1 MSSRLVAGVI
11 YSSVLVFIVR
21 RDRRTVFYPFGP
33 RQCAGRGPGAVSV
46 DHRSPKPVIFVHCR
60 PELFYLD
67 HWCSPTGLD
76 RIKRLFTWDTSC
88 GLVVGLWDNL
98 AAFVS
103 VQWLPQGFSWISD
116 SKVEPTSLTNRAIIG
131 GIIFSGQ
138 NKEHPTTPIPVPP
151 WLRGTISSGPTTPCS
166 VGGHCCY
173 MNFSS
178 RQAYS
183 ISDLRA

>member
-1 MSSRLVAGVI
+1 MHPFWKAVVRVDLLCSPWSPTAVLTYLGWSRPVPSCTA
-11 YSSVLVFIVR
+11 
-21 RDRRTVFYPFGP
+21 
-33 RQCAGRGPGAVSV
+33 
-46 DHRSPKPVIFVHCR
+46 DHS
-60 PELFYLD
+60 FYLD

-116 SKVEPTSLTNRAIIG
+116 GKVEPTSLTNRAIIG

-166 VGGHCCY
+166 VWGHCCY

-178 RQAYS
+178 RRAYS

>member
-1 MSSRLVAGVI
+1 MHFFRKVVVRVDFLCSTGSPPACRSGAWCGRDLPWVI
-11 YSSVLVFIVR
+11 S
-21 RDRRTVFYPFGP
+21 TVFPS
-33 RQCAGRGPGAVSV
+33 CTA
-46 DHRSPKPVIFVHCR
+46 DHSS
-60 PELFYLD
+60 YLD

-116 SKVEPTSLTNRAIIG
+116 GKVEPTSLTNRAIIG

-151 WLRGTISSGPTTPCS
+151 WLRGTISSGPTTPCI
-166 VGGHCCY
+166 V
-173 MNFSS
+173 
-178 RQAYS
+178 
-183 ISDLRA
+183 

>member
-1 MSSRLVAGVI
+1 MCDLQQCTLFGRPSFASTF
-11 YSSVLVFIVR
+11 SVPL
-21 RDRRTVFYPFGP
+21 GP
-33 RQCAGRGPGAVSV
+33 RRLAGRGPGAVVAFLGLSRPFFSSCTA
-46 DHRSPKPVIFVHCR
+46 DHSS
-60 PELFYLD
+60 YLD

-116 SKVEPTSLTNRAIIG
+116 GKVEPTSLTNRAIIG

-166 VGGHCCY
+166 VWGHYCY

-178 RQAYS
+178 RRAYS

>member
-1 MSSRLVAGVI
+1 MYDLQQCTFFRRSSFA
-11 YSSVLVFIVR
+11 STFSVHL
-21 RDRRTVFYPFGP
+21 GP
-33 RQCAGRGPGAVSV
+33 RRRAVRGPRAVLAYLGWSRPV
-46 DHRSPKPVIFVHCR
+46 PSCTADHS
-60 PELFYLD
+60 FYLD

-116 SKVEPTSLTNRAIIG
+116 GKVEPTSLTNRAIIG

-151 WLRGTISSGPTTPCS
+151 WLGGTISSGPRTPCI
-166 VGGHCCY
+166 V
-173 MNFSS
+173 
-178 RQAYS
+178 
-183 ISDLRA
+183 

>member
-1 MSSRLVAGVI
+1 MHFFILLGSSFASTLP
-11 YSSVLVFIVR
+11 
-21 RDRRTVFYPFGP
+21 YPFGP
-33 RQCAGRGPGAVSV
+33 RRRAVRGPGAVLADLWLPRPV
-46 DHRSPKPVIFVHCR
+46 LLCTADRSS
-60 PELFYLD
+60 YLD

-166 VGGHCCY
+166 VWGHCCY

-178 RQAYS
+178 RRAYS

>member
-1 MSSRLVAGVI
+1 MHFFRYGPRFRRL
-11 YSSVLVFIVR
+11 F
-21 RDRRTVFYPFGP
+21 FPFGP
-33 RQCAGRGPGAVSV
+33 RRRACLGSGAVLAYLWWPIPILLCTA
-46 DHRSPKPVIFVHCR
+46 DRS
-60 PELFYLD
+60 FYLD
-67 HWCSPTGLD
+67 HWCSPTGID

-116 SKVEPTSLTNRAIIG
+116 SNVEPTSLTNRAIIG

-151 WLRGTISSGPTTPCS
+151 WLGGTISSGPRTPCI
-166 VGGHCCY
+166 V
-173 MNFSS
+173 
-178 RQAYS
+178 
-183 ISDLRA
+183 

>member
-1 MSSRLVAGVI
+1 MHFFRKAVVRVDLLCSTGSPPACWSGAGCGRDFPWDLDRVPSCTADHSS
-11 YSSVLVFIVR
+11 
-21 RDRRTVFYPFGP
+21 
-33 RQCAGRGPGAVSV
+33 
-46 DHRSPKPVIFVHCR
+46 
-60 PELFYLD
+60 YLD

-116 SKVEPTSLTNRAIIG
+116 GKVEPTSLTNRAIIG

-138 NKEHPTTPIPVPP
+138 NKEHPTTPIPVP
-151 WLRGTISSGPTTPCS
+151 LRLQGTLSSGPRTPRI
-166 VGGHCCY
+166 VYRGVWGY
-173 MNFSS
+173 
-178 RQAYS
+178 
-183 ISDLRA
+183 I

>member
-1 MSSRLVAGVI
+1 MCDLQ
-11 YSSVLVFIVR
+11 
-21 RDRRTVFYPFGP
+21 
-33 RQCAGRGPGAVSV
+33 QCALFSEGRRSRRPSLFHWVPAGLLVGDRVRSWLTLGNLDRFSSCTA
-46 DHRSPKPVIFVHCR
+46 DHSS
-60 PELFYLD
+60 YLD

-116 SKVEPTSLTNRAIIG
+116 GKVEPTSLTNRAIIG

-166 VGGHCCY
+166 VWGHCCY
-173 MNFSS
+173 RNFSS
-178 RQAYS
+178 RRAYS

>member
-1 MSSRLVAGVI
+1 MHFFRKAVVRVDLLCSTGSPPACWSGAG
-11 YSSVLVFIVR
+11 
-21 RDRRTVFYPFGP
+21 
-33 RQCAGRGPGAVSV
+33 CGRGLPWVISTDFSSCTA
-46 DHRSPKPVIFVHCR
+46 DHSS
-60 PELFYLD
+60 YLD

-151 WLRGTISSGPTTPCS
+151 WLWGGTLERP
-166 VGGHCCY
+166 V
-173 MNFSS
+173 SS
-178 RQAYS
+178 RATAVVR
-183 ISDLRA
+183 IS

>member
-1 MSSRLVAGVI
+1 MLAEWLPGHSRDLSTLFVPFRSTVGVVYRSGASGFHHIIDACVI
-11 YSSVLVFIVR
+11 YSSALFYFGGRRSRRPFLIPLVP
-21 RDRRTVFYPFGP
+21 DDLPFG
-33 RQCAGRGPGAVSV
+33 GRVRSWLASV
-46 DHRSPKPVIFVHCR
+46 FLLCTADLS
-60 PELFYLD
+60 FYLD

-116 SKVEPTSLTNRAIIG
+116 SKVEPTSLTNRAVIG
-131 GIIFSGQ
+131 GIVFSGQ

-151 WLRGTISSGPTTPCS
+151 
-166 VGGHCCY
+166 
-173 MNFSS
+173 
-178 RQAYS
+178 
-183 ISDLRA
+183 

>member
-1 MSSRLVAGVI
+1 MQCTFLVC
-11 YSSVLVFIVR
+11 SDVLSDVS
-21 RDRRTVFYPFGP
+21 FYPFGP
-33 RQCAGRGPGAVSV
+33 RLRAGRGLGAGLAYLWYPMPVHLCTA
-46 DHRSPKPVIFVHCR
+46 DRSS
-60 PELFYLD
+60 YLD
-67 HWCSPTGLD
+67 HWRSPTGLD

-98 AAFVS
+98 ATFVS

-151 WLRGTISSGPTTPCS
+151 WLRGTISSGPTTPCI
-166 VGGHCCY
+166 VEGHCC
-173 MNFSS
+173 
-178 RQAYS
+178 R
-183 ISDLRA
+183 

>member
-1 MSSRLVAGVI
+1 MTTRTTTPTYFCTNNPFPIDTCAFLFFIPLIPGN
-11 YSSVLVFIVR
+11 VLVGGRVR
-21 RDRRTVFYPFGP
+21 YWPTFGSRDRFLSCT
-33 RQCAGRGPGAVSV
+33 A
-46 DHRSPKPVIFVHCR
+46 DHSS
-60 PELFYLD
+60 YLD

-151 WLRGTISSGPTTPCS
+151 RLRGTISSGPTTPCI
-166 VGGHCCY
+166 V
-173 MNFSS
+173 
-178 RQAYS
+178 
-183 ISDLRA
+183 

>member
-1 MSSRLVAGVI
+1 M
-11 YSSVLVFIVR
+11 
-21 RDRRTVFYPFGP
+21 
-33 RQCAGRGPGAVSV
+33 
-46 DHRSPKPVIFVHCR
+46 PVILCTADHSS
-60 PELFYLD
+60 YLD

-151 WLRGTISSGPTTPCS
+151 WLGGDHIIGPYDALYRLGPLLLLGFHKPSSLRRFKLTSMIRTTSGP
-166 VGGHCCY
+166 
-173 MNFSS
+173 
-178 RQAYS
+178 S
-183 ISDLRA
+183 IGT

>member
-1 MSSRLVAGVI
+1 MMKTTSSGSVHNPNRRAERCEECRQILRMSRELCALFLEGRRSCRPSPFHLVPAGVLVRGRVRSWLTLGSLDQFPSCTADH
-11 YSSVLVFIVR
+11 SS
-21 RDRRTVFYPFGP
+21 
-33 RQCAGRGPGAVSV
+33 
-46 DHRSPKPVIFVHCR
+46 
-60 PELFYLD
+60 YLD

-151 WLRGTISSGPTTPCS
+151 RHRGTISPDPTTPCI
-166 VGGHCCY
+166 V
-173 MNFSS
+173 
-178 RQAYS
+178 
-183 ISDLRA
+183 

>member
-1 MSSRLVAGVI
+1 MHFFIFYHFDRVGVPTVANAVFLCTADHSS
-11 YSSVLVFIVR
+11 
-21 RDRRTVFYPFGP
+21 
-33 RQCAGRGPGAVSV
+33 
-46 DHRSPKPVIFVHCR
+46 
-60 PELFYLD
+60 YLD

-116 SKVEPTSLTNRAIIG
+116 GKVEPTSLTNRAIIG

-138 NKEHPTTPIPVPP
+138 NKEHPTTPIPVLYPRGFGGP
-151 WLRGTISSGPTTPCS
+151 YHRTLRRPVASG
-166 VGGHCCY
+166 VIAV
-173 MNFSS
+173 M
-178 RQAYS
+178 
-183 ISDLRA
+183 

>member
-1 MSSRLVAGVI
+1 MHFFIFDLGLRSRRPGVFPLFPRRRACRGSGAVLAFLWRPGPI
-11 YSSVLVFIVR
+11 LLCTADYSS
-21 RDRRTVFYPFGP
+21 
-33 RQCAGRGPGAVSV
+33 
-46 DHRSPKPVIFVHCR
+46 
-60 PELFYLD
+60 YLD

-138 NKEHPTTPIPVPP
+138 NKEHPTTPIPVPS
-151 WLRGTISSGPTTPCS
+151 WLRGTISSRPTTPDG

-173 MNFSS
+173 ANFSS
-178 RQAYS
+178 RRAYS
-183 ISDLRA
+183 ISYLQT

>member
-1 MSSRLVAGVI
+1 MCDLQQCTFIFLFRLFRRTGFIPLVPDC
-11 YSSVLVFIVR
+11 VLVGGWVR
-21 RDRRTVFYPFGP
+21 DWPTTGNQCRFLWCTADR
-33 RQCAGRGPGAVSV
+33 S
-46 DHRSPKPVIFVHCR
+46 S
-60 PELFYLD
+60 YLD

-131 GIIFSGQ
+131 GIVFSGQ
-138 NKEHPTTPIPVPP
+138 NKEHPTTPIPVPLCFGGP
-151 WLRGTISSGPTTPCS
+151 YHRALGHPVLSRATAVVRIS
-166 VGGHCCY
+166 
-173 MNFSS
+173 
-178 RQAYS
+178 
-183 ISDLRA
+183 

>member
-1 MSSRLVAGVI
+1 MRARSTAV
-11 YSSVLVFIVR
+11 YFYMFFR
-21 RDRRTVFYPFGP
+21 RDRRTGFLSLWPPAMCWSGAGCGFG
-33 RQCAGRGPGAVSV
+33 GPSV
-46 DHRSPKPVIFVHCR
+46 AETGYFVHCR

-116 SKVEPTSLTNRAIIG
+116 GKVEPTSLTNRAIIG

-151 WLRGTISSGPTTPCS
+151 WLRGTISSGPRTPCI
-166 VGGHCCY
+166 V
-173 MNFSS
+173 
-178 RQAYS
+178 
-183 ISDLRA
+183 